1 MIVHVH
7 LIWLPFLLFAALTTP
22 VFGQFQLPLLSSSR
36 SLVKVS
42 LLDYRPVVRIQI
54 CHGASLNELQPAR
67 FPCDI
72 RTNQL

>member
-1 MIVHVH
+1 MNLWIVACEMIVHVH

-42 LLDYRPVVRIQI
+42 LRPLNLEAGMVVRMPVI
-54 CHGASLNELQPAR
+54 SSM
-67 FPCDI
+67 
-72 RTNQL
+72 QL